1 MKMEIESTPEIVA
14 IGGVPCRKWN
24 VRTIDGVAYA
34 TDAQIFTRLL
44 LLPKALMIEDP
55 DIMVLNGPSPPG
67 QSDLPSPAPE
77 IDDDPANDDEIDSFS
92 VSA

>member
-34 TDAQIFTRLL
+34 TDAQIFNRLL
-44 LLPKALMIEDP
+44 LLPKALVIEDP

-67 QSDLPSPAPE
+67 QSDLPFAVPE
-77 IDDDPANDDEIDSFS
+77 IDEDPANDDEIDSFS